1 MDPKYGVLF
10 SMLIQ
15 GCVGGGGA
23 KCKFQLPVD
32 YVNARPIGQMPTEI
46 LVVMV
51 VNDLVKVDDNELSY
65 TIDITCVT
73 AYSILDILFSRNSIA
88 VKK

>member
-10 SMLIQ
+10 SLLIQ
-15 GCVGGGGA
+15 GCVGEGGA
-23 KCKFQLPVD
+23 KCKFQLPAD
-32 YVNARPIGQMPTEI
+32 YVNARPMIGQRPTEI

-65 TIDITCVT
+65 TIDITCVC
-73 AYSILDILFSRNSIA
+73 ADGKYSFLEILLL
-88 VKK
+88 

>member
-10 SMLIQ
+10 SLLIQ
-15 GCVGGGGA
+15 GCVGEGGA
-23 KCKFQLPVD
+23 KCKFQLPAD
-32 YVNARPIGQMPTEI
+32 YVNARPVGQRPTEI

-65 TIDITCVT
+65 TIDITCVC
-73 AYSILDILFSRNSIA
+73 ADGKYSFLEILLL
-88 VKK
+88 